1 MILIKDIKV
10 LKALL
15 AKEYHPLLIEI
26 VLDVYSVASEIV
38 ITEGWREGKGVHSTD
53 PCRGIDLRSWIYSA
67 TRLKNIQAYINSRW
81 TYDPKR
87 PTMEC
92 CIVHDVGKGIH
103 LHLQVHPNSIKV
115 NRRINNDIIY

>member
-1 MILIKDIKV
+1 MILIKNPSV
-10 LKALL
+10 LKSLL
-15 AKEYHPLLIEI
+15 SKNYHPLVIEI
-26 VLDVYSVASEIV
+26 VLDVLSIASEVV

-67 TRLKNIQAYINSRW
+67 RKLKEIQDYINLRW

-92 CIVHDVGKGIH
+92 CVVHDVGKGVH
-103 LHLQVHPNSIKV
+103 LHLQVHPNTIRLV
-115 NRRINNDIIY
+115 QN

>member
-1 MILIKDIKV
+1 MILIKNPSV

-15 AKEYHPLLIEI
+15 VKNYHLLLIEI

-38 ITEGWREGKGVHSTD
+38 VTEGWREGKGVHSTN

-67 TRLKNIQAYINSRW
+67 SRIEQIQHYINSRW

-92 CIVHDVGKGIH
+92 CIIHDTGLGVH
-103 LHLQVHPNSIKV
+103 LHLQVHPNTIRIK
-115 NRRINNDIIY
+115 